1 MGRFCTGRPQ
11 QVSVT
16 MQAVSVR
23 FCVSIL
29 YHFSG
34 SQRGWFCSA
43 GGVWPRLETFS
54 SSQFGGGELLASRRH
69 GTRMLLNA
77 PQCTGPPLART
88 IRPET
93 AAALDRDPPSVSV
106 RAARTSSH
114 SASSFP
120 DFCLSQALGGPSSN
134 TCLASLPPRL
144 RRSSPLPHCCEND

>member
-1 MGRFCTGRPQ
+1 
-11 QVSVT
+11 
-16 MQAVSVR
+16 
-23 FCVSIL
+23 
-29 YHFSG
+29 
-34 SQRGWFCSA
+34 
-43 GGVWPRLETFS
+43 
-54 SSQFGGGELLASRRH
+54 
-69 GTRMLLNA
+69 MLLNA

-144 RRSSPLPHCCEND
+144 RCSSPLPHCCEND